1 MDFDSSTA
9 EAGGTGTH
17 RCLKAFLQF
26 CSVSSAIALG
36 ACTGGVTTGPGT
48 LQESNYYTIGG
59 TVTGLTGTGLVLQ
72 DNNGDNLPVASAGT
86 FAFHTELARGNSY
99 SVSVLTQP
107 ASPTQTC
114 VVTAGTGTVTGDNVT
129 SVAVMCANKTTPADS
144 IGGTVSGLAGS
155 GLVLQDNGSDNL
167 AVASNGS
174 FAFSTGLPS
183 GTPYSVTVLT
193 PPMNPFQDCTIANG
207 SGTTNGADVNNV
219 AVSCKTNS
227 NPAYTI
233 GGTITGVSNSGPI
246 VLQDNGTDNL
256 TVSADGSFTFATPIP
271 SGSAYSVT
279 AVSSTTSQTRTCS
292 FTNASGVVGGANVS
306 NVKIVCAEST
316 PVVNITVNVSGLT
329 GTGLVLQDN
338 AADNLTITGNGAA
351 SFATSLAS
359 GTAFS
364 VTILTQPTAQT
375 CTVVN
380 GAGMAS
386 STGVPVAVNCLANTF
401 TISANVAG
409 LAGGAQLTLNDNGGD
424 ALLVTGVGVST
435 FATPI
440 PYNGNYAVTVTTQP
454 LGQICTVAN
463 GVGAGVTADVTVGVT
478 CSTITYTVSAAVIGL
493 TAGKQFTLNN
503 NGGNPL
509 VITANGTFAFTMP
522 VAYNGSYAVTTSAQ
536 PVGQTCT
543 VSNGT
548 GAGVTANVTATVT
561 CSTITY
567 PVSAVVNGLT
577 AGKQVTLMD
586 NGADPLIVTTNG
598 TFPFATPIAYNGS
611 YNVTVGTQPV
621 GETCTVANGTGA
633 GVTASVTV
641 NVTCSVSS
649 FTVTATVTGLN
660 AGQQVTLND
669 NGADPLIIT
678 TNNTPS
684 AFATKI
690 AYNGSY
696 NVTVGTQ
703 PVGEICTVNNGSG
716 TGVTANV
723 TVTVNCAVSSFI
735 VSATVTGLTAGQQVT
750 LNDNGA
756 DPLTI
761 AANNTPSA
769 FATKIAYNGSYNVT
783 VGTQPVGETCTVS
796 NGTGSN
802 LTANVTVTVSCVVST
817 FTVSAT
823 VSGLSQASIAE
834 ILAGAPVTL
843 SDNGTDTLNVTGN
856 ATYTFATRIAYGS
869 NYNVTLTSALST
881 QTCTV
886 ANGAGIATAN
896 VTVSVTCVNTYQID
910 ISISGLTAP
919 GLQISAPSAG
929 QATSTY
935 TVPVNAT
942 SFNIT
947 GILAN
952 TPYNISIVAQ
962 PPGFTV
968 VCVVNNG
975 SGTVTNSNVTNV
987 SIQCVPSTPTVS
999 LFAGSPLGKFGPVNS
1014 APDANGNTYIADA
1027 SGNQIREIDSD
1038 GIVSVVA
1045 GNGAP
1050 GSANGVGNVATFNSP
1065 TGIAVD
1071 ASGNLYVADSL
1082 NNLIRKI
1089 TPSAG
1094 PNGAPIWTVST
1105 IAGTLAS
1112 GLSDGT
1118 GSGASFHGPTG
1129 VAVDSAG
1136 NIFVADQQN
1145 NEIRMI
1151 TPTPDPVGVLLYIV
1165 RTIAGGL
1172 GGGFAGSG
1180 DGVGTAAAFYYPS
1193 QVALASSGPDLL
1205 FVADQHNNEIRVI
1218 TPSVDPASG
1227 LTIWTV
1233 TTLAGTTATGTSDG
1247 TGTAAAFNE
1256 PSGLTAQRT
1265 CIVGAA
1271 LVCSYRVYVAD
1282 TVNNLI
1288 RLITVGATSVS
1299 TANTGAVTTLA
1310 GSGAAG
1316 HADGTGSAASFNEP
1330 FGVSFNFAGALY
1342 VDDYQNESLR
1352 TVTTAG
1358 VVSTTLSA
1366 IGTSDGTGSA
1376 ALFNAPYGVAVDS
1389 TGANIYVADTG
1400 SNEIRVISQA
1410 GVVTTLAG
1418 NPTAGHADGTG
1429 ALAGFSAPRGVAV
1442 DASGSVYVAD
1452 FANNEVRKITPQGVV
1467 TTLAGNPT
1475 AGSADGNG
1483 AAASFNGPSGVA
1495 VDAAGNVYVA
1505 DSGNNEIRKI
1515 TAAGVVTTFAGNTP
1529 GIPNDFSNPIGIA
1542 VDAQGN
1548 VYVSD
1553 STVGDI
1559 RKITPAGLVSTL
1571 FSGTEGILV
1580 GVRGI
1585 SVDSL
1590 GDIYISDTALNRIDM
1605 WSPVSGFTLLGGAIG
1620 PGYANGP
1627 IATATFN
1634 SPSGVA
1640 VDVAG
1645 NLYVADTGNNEI
1657 RKIAPQ

>member
-9 EAGGTGTH
+9 EAGGTGAH
-17 RCLKAFLQF
+17 RRLKAFLQIL
-26 CSVSSAIALG
+26 SVSSALALG

-48 LQESNYYTIGG
+48 LQESIYYTIGG

-72 DNNGDNLPVASAGT
+72 DNNGDNLPVASAGSFT
-86 FAFHTELARGNSY
+86 FHTVLARGNSY
-99 SVSVLTQP
+99 SISVLTQP
-107 ASPTQTC
+107 SSPTQTC

-129 SVAVMCANKTTPADS
+129 NVAVMCADKTTATDS
-144 IGGTVSGLAGS
+144 VGGTVSGLAGS
-155 GLVLQDNGSDNL
+155 GLVLQDNGGDNL

-174 FAFSTGLPS
+174 FAFPTGLPS

-193 PPMNPFQDCTIANG
+193 PPMNPFQNCTIANG
-207 SGTTNGADVNNV
+207 SGTTSGADVNNI

-233 GGTITGVSNSGPI
+233 GGTITGVSISGPI

-292 FTNASGVVGGANVS
+292 FTNASGVVGGANVTDVS
-306 NVKIVCAEST
+306 IVCAEST
-316 PVVNITVNVSGLT
+316 PVVNITVNVTGLT

-338 AADNLTITGNGAA
+338 GADNLTITANGAA

-359 GTAFS
+359 GTAYN

-375 CTVVN
+375 CTVLN

-386 STGVPVAVNCLANTF
+386 STALAAAVNCQANTF

-409 LAGGAQLTLNDNGGD
+409 LAGGAQVTLNDNGVD
-424 ALLVTGVGVST
+424 ALIVTAVGIST

-440 PYNGNYAVTVTTQP
+440 PYNGNYAVTVVAQP
-454 LGQICTVAN
+454 PGQICTVAN
-463 GVGAGVTADVTVGVT
+463 GVGAGVTANVIVGVT
-478 CSTITYTVSAAVIGL
+478 CSTLSYTVSAAVGGL
-493 TAGKQFTLNN
+493 GAGKQVTLAN

-509 VITANGTFAFTMP
+509 VVTANGTFAFTMP
-522 VAYNGSYAVTTSAQ
+522 VAYNGTYAVTISAQ

-543 VSNGT
+543 VSSGA

-567 PVSAVVNGLT
+567 PISAVVNGLT

-586 NGADPLIVTTNG
+586 NGGDPLTVTTNG
-598 TFPFATPIAYNGS
+598 TFPFATPIAYNG
-611 YNVTVGTQPV
+611 G
-621 GETCTVANGTGA
+621 
-633 GVTASVTV
+633 
-641 NVTCSVSS
+641 
-649 FTVTATVTGLN
+649 
-660 AGQQVTLND
+660 
-669 NGADPLIIT
+669 
-678 TNNTPS
+678 
-684 AFATKI
+684 
-690 AYNGSY
+690 Y

-703 PVGEICTVNNGSG
+703 PVGEICTVNNGTG
-716 TGVTANV
+716 AGVTANV

-735 VSATVTGLTAGQQVT
+735 VGATVTGLTTGLQVT
-750 LNDNGA
+750 LNDNGG

-761 AANNTPSA
+761 TTNGTFP
-769 FATKIAYNGSYNVT
+769 FATPIAYNGGYNVT
-783 VGTQPVGETCTVS
+783 VGTQPIGETCTVA
-796 NGTGSN
+796 NGAGSN
-802 LTANVTVTVSCVVST
+802 LTANVTVTVSCVVSR
-817 FTVSAT
+817 FTISAT

-834 ILAGAPVTL
+834 ILAGVPVSL
-843 SDNGTDTLNVTGN
+843 SDNGTDTLSVMGN
-856 ATYTFATRIAYGS
+856 TTYTFATSIAYGS

-886 ANGAGIATAN
+886 VNGAGVVTAN
-896 VTVSVTCVNTYQID
+896 TNVSVTCVNSFQID
-910 ISISGLTAP
+910 IAITGLTAA
-919 GLQISAPSAG
+919 GLQISAPSPG
-929 QATSTY
+929 QGTTTY
-935 TVPVNAT
+935 TVPANAA
-942 SFNIT
+942 SYDIT

-987 SIQCVPSTPTVS
+987 SIQCVPSTPNVS

-1014 APDANGNTYIADA
+1014 APDANGNTFIAD
-1027 SGNQIREIDSD
+1027 SLGNQIREIDSD

-1050 GSANGVGNVATFNSP
+1050 GSADGVGNNATFNSP

-1071 ASGNLYVADSL
+1071 ASGNLYVADSG
-1082 NNLIRKI
+1082 NNSIRMI
-1089 TPSAG
+1089 TLTFGAG
-1094 PNGAPIWTVST
+1094 GAPIWTVRT
-1105 IAGTLAS
+1105 IAGGGAPGLA
-1112 GLSDGT
+1112 DGT

-1129 VAVDSAG
+1129 VAVDSVG

-1145 NEIRMI
+1145 NEIRLI
-1151 TPTPDPVGVLLYIV
+1151 TPTPDAAGVIQYIV
-1165 RTIAGGL
+1165 TTIAGGS
-1172 GGGFAGSG
+1172 GGGYAGSG
-1180 DGVGTAAAFYYPS
+1180 DGVGAAAGFYYPS
-1193 QVALASSGPDLL
+1193 QVALASSGPDIL

-1218 TPSVDPASG
+1218 TPSQDPTTGAV
-1227 LTIWTV
+1227 IWTV
-1233 TTLAGTTATGTSDG
+1233 TTLAGTTTLGSSDG
-1247 TGTAAAFNE
+1247 TGTTAGFNE
-1256 PSGLTAQRT
+1256 PSGLTVQRS
-1265 CIVGAA
+1265 CIAGIA
-1271 LVCSYRVYVAD
+1271 LVCTYRVYVAD

-1288 RLITVGATSVS
+1288 RLITVGALSVS
-1299 TANTGAVTTLA
+1299 TANTGVVTTIA

-1316 HADGTGSAASFNEP
+1316 HVDGTGSAASFNEP

-1352 TVTTAG
+1352 SVTTAG

-1400 SNEIRVISQA
+1400 NNEIRVISQA
-1410 GVVTTLAG
+1410 GAVTTFAG
-1418 NPTAGHADGTG
+1418 NPTEGHADGTG
-1429 ALAGFSAPRGVAV
+1429 ALASFSTPRGVAV
-1442 DASGSVYVAD
+1442 DATGNVYVAD
-1452 FANNEVRKITPQGVV
+1452 YANNEVRKISPQGVV

-1515 TAAGVVTTFAGNTP
+1515 TPAGVVTTFAGAAIAGTP
-1529 GIPNDFSNPIGIA
+1529 PSFSNPIGIA
-1542 VDAQGN
+1542 VDSQGN
-1548 VYVSD
+1548 IYVSD
-1553 STVGDI
+1553 SATGDI
-1559 RKITPAGLVSTL
+1559 RKITPAAVVSTL
-1571 FSGTEGILV
+1571 FSGNPNVSLV

-1590 GDIYISDTALNRIDM
+1590 GDIYITDNALNRIDM
-1605 WSPVSGFTLLGGAIG
+1605 WTPTSGFSLLGGDTG

-1627 IATATFN
+1627 IATATFS

-1640 VDVAG
+1640 VDIAG
-1645 NLYVADTGNNEI
+1645 NLYVADTANNEI